1 MQLTAPSTNL
11 RTPPSIIA
19 TIIVV
24 SAAASALICY
34 LVYFH
39 APLDVTRAHL
49 RSLPL
54 LNAVLNGLCTIAL
67 LIGYRYIMNRKIPQH
82 RAAMFTAF
90 IFSSIFL
97 VSYLVNFTLHG
108 ETRFNRLSAWWPFYW
123 KLLLSHVILSV
134 VALPMILITFF
145 LSLTGRFPTHKK
157 LARYTFPIWLYVSI
171 TGVIVYIMQAA
182 INYMTLQQDTRTLLR
197 TGLLIFGTGVV
208 SVLLILTV
216 FGGIGHQG
224 PHTNSGW
231 LALMLAMGCLPT
243 GFLTLLLA
251 AIKVIGDYRR

>member
-1 MQLTAPSTNL
+1 MQDSLRSTNL

-39 APLDVTRAHL
+39 APLDVTGAHL

-67 LIGYRYIMNRKIPQH
+67 LIGFGYIRSRRIAQH

-90 IFSSIFL
+90 FFSSIFL
-97 VSYLVNFTLHG
+97 VSYLTNFTLHG
-108 ETRFNRLSAWWPFYW
+108 ETHFNRLSSWWPFYW
-123 KLLLSHVILSV
+123 KLLASHVVLSI

-145 LSLTGRFPTHKK
+145 LSLTGRFPAHKK

-171 TGVIVYIMQAA
+171 TGVIVYAMQA
-182 INYMTLQQDTRTLLR
+182 
-197 TGLLIFGTGVV
+197 LI
-208 SVLLILTV
+208 
-216 FGGIGHQG
+216 H
-224 PHTNSGW
+224 
-231 LALMLAMGCLPT
+231 
-243 GFLTLLLA
+243 
-251 AIKVIGDYRR
+251 